1 MFSKLLG
8 VPDDDWHQVV
18 EWATVIA
25 NQGSGQGTPEDMDVI
40 FNEVGPY
47 LWNLVTERRAAPT
60 DDLLTL
66 LTQAEFD
73 GRPLEDA
80 EIIGYGLTLLAAGS
94 ETTQSLIGGLGHVL
108 TEFPDQ
114 AAEFFAD
121 PTPAMAGNV
130 VEETL
135 RWWTPVMSMA
145 RKATTDVPLRD
156 KMIREDDGVLLL
168 YSAANRDEDRWDDVD
183 TFDVHRPDA
192 SGQLGFG
199 VGEHFC
205 MGAHLARREGRIL
218 LEELV
223 RRAKGSSGS
232 AKAPC
237 GRRR

>member
-1 MFSKLLG
+1 M
-8 VPDDDWHQVV
+8 
-18 EWATVIA
+18 
-25 NQGSGQGTPEDMDVI
+25 
-40 FNEVGPY
+40 
-47 LWNLVTERRAAPT
+47 
-60 DDLLTL
+60 

-73 GRPLEDA
+73 GRPLEDG

-156 KMIREDDGVLLL
+156 KVIREGDGVLLL

-183 TFDVHRPDA
+183 TFDIRRPDA
-192 SGQLGFG
+192 TGQLGFG
-199 VGEHFC
+199 IGEHFC
-205 MGAHLARREGRIL
+205 MGAHLARREGRIV
-218 LEELV
+218 LEELA
-223 RRAKGSSGS
+223 RRAQGPR
-232 AKAPC
+232 AC
-237 GRRR
+237 R